1 MNMKLRHDFT
11 IDLATGHSRTSKKWR
26 NRHWQWSELLER
38 CSKTQRT
45 GETAAEYARMSR
57 EEQSNVKD
65 VGGFVGGYLAEGVRK
80 NTNVLYRTVAT
91 LDIDY
96 GTPDVWDDFTMA
108 FGFAAMLYS
117 THKHSPE
124 HPRYRLV
131 FPLSR
136 QVKPAEY
143 EPLCRKI
150 AAELGIDLFD
160 DTTYELPRLFY
171 WPSTSRDAPY
181 VFEYQD
187 GPACDVDK
195 ILAQYV
201 DPFDVSAW
209 PMSSREGD
217 VVAHMAKKAGDPT
230 EKPGLIGAFC
240 RAYGIEDVITQFL
253 GDVYEPTAV
262 PGRYTYR
269 LGSVAGGLVC
279 YEGKYAYSHHETD
292 PAGKQLSNAFDLCRI
307 HLFGVKDEGTR
318 TADVTRRPSYLAMQE
333 FCARDKNVRLLMAR
347 ERQASAADDF
357 ADVETPEDYNDDWK
371 AELEYTKSGKLI
383 CSVSNI
389 MLILE
394 NDPALAGKVCH
405 DLFSGFDIVR
415 GPLPWN
421 PRATAWTDRD
431 DANLRVWLEKNYDI
445 TGKEKINDAMTAVL
459 TRHSFHPVREYLDAL
474 QWDGTSRL
482 ERLVIDY
489 IGAADTEINR
499 AMTRKHFAAA
509 VARIFR
515 PGIKYDQCLILT
527 GPEGAG
533 KSTLLNIMGGPWFND
548 SVTTTEGK
556 EGMDQ
561 LRRSWIIELGELS
574 SIKRSDVESV
584 KAYLSKRVDIYR
596 AAYDRRAAEHPRQC
610 VFCGTTNETHFLKG
624 DTGNRRFWVIAVD
637 PSLRKH
643 GDWKAAI
650 TRDRDQLW
658 AEAVAVW
665 KQGERLYLEDEAL
678 EAQARQMQAE
688 FNDDSDDPVAGM
700 LASYLDTLLPPD
712 WGLKDIR
719 QRREWLRDPGGD
731 PTLAKGTEVR
741 TRVCAAEFICEALGK
756 EMADRDYKYMAR
768 KVCKL
773 MDKLPGWERTGTS
786 RHAEKIY
793 GRQRG
798 YARREIVNI
807 EDDLL

>member
-1 MNMKLRHDFT
+1 MKLKNDFT
-11 IDLATGHSRTSKKWR
+11 IDLATGHSRTTKKWR
-26 NRHWQWSELLER
+26 NRHWQWSELVER
-38 CSKTQRT
+38 CRQTQRT
-45 GETAAEYARMSR
+45 EETAAEYARMSR

-96 GTPDVWDDFTMA
+96 GTLDVWDDFTMA

-117 THKHSPE
+117 THKHSDE

-171 WPSTSRDAPY
+171 WPSTSKDAPY

-217 VVAHMAKKAGDPT
+217 VVAHLAKKAGDPT

-240 RAYGIEDVITQFL
+240 RAYSIEDVITKFL
-253 GDVYEPTAV
+253 ADVYEPTAV
-262 PGRYTYR
+262 PGRYTYK

-279 YEGKYAYSHHETD
+279 YESKYAFSHHETD

-307 HLFGVKDEGTR
+307 HLFGVKDEGSRAT
-318 TADVTRRPSYLAMQE
+318 DVTRKPSYQAMQE
-333 FCARDKNVRLLMAR
+333 FCAQDKNVRLLMAR

-357 ADVETPEDYNDDWK
+357 ADVETPEDYNDEWK
-371 AELEYTKSGKLI
+371 ADLEYTKSGKLI
-383 CSVSNI
+383 SNVSNI

-394 NDPALAGKVCH
+394 NDPALAGKVCM
-405 DLFSGFDIVR
+405 DLFSGFDTVR

-421 PRATAWTDRD
+421 PHATAWTDRD

-445 TGKEKINDAMTAVL
+445 TGKEKINDAMTAIL
-459 TRHSFHPVREYLDAL
+459 TRHSFHPIRDYLDGL
-474 QWDGTSRL
+474 QWDGTPRL
-482 ERLVIDY
+482 ERLIIDY

-499 AMTRKHFAAA
+499 TMTRKHFTAA
-509 VARIFR
+509 VARIFQ
-515 PGIKYDQCLILT
+515 PGVKYDQCLILT

-533 KSTLLNIMGGPWFND
+533 KSTLLNIMGGKWFND

-624 DTGNRRFWVIAVD
+624 DTGNRRFWVIAVN
-637 PSLRKH
+637 PALRKH
-643 GDWKAAI
+643 TDWKQAI
-650 TRDRDQLW
+650 IRDRDQLW
-658 AEAVAVW
+658 AEAVANW
-665 KQGERLYLEDEAL
+665 KHGEKLYLEDEAL

-688 FNDDSDDPVAGM
+688 FNDDNDDPIINM
-700 LASYLDTLLPPD
+700 LTTYLDTRLPSD
-712 WGLKDIR
+712 WGLKDVR

-731 PTLAKGTEVR
+731 PTMAAGTEVR

-756 EMADRDYKYMAR
+756 EMTDKEYKYLAR
-768 KVCKL
+768 RVCKL
-773 MDKLPGWERTGTS
+773 MDKLPGWERMSTTKHAAKLYGTQ
-786 RHAEKIY
+786 K
-793 GRQRG
+793 GF
-798 YARREIVNI
+798 RRIEQVNPD
-807 EDDLL
+807 EDLL